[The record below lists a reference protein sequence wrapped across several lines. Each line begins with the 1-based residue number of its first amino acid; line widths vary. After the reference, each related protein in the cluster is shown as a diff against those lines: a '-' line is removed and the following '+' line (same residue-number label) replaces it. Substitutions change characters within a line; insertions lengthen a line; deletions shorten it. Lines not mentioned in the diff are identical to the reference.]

1 MPIPARVISPSV
13 ISGWCQLI
21 DKLTFL
27 MRFFKRS
34 ATLFCFSML
43 VFSEGYSQK
52 EGDGFFNIKNYGAK
66 GDGYTLDCRGINK
79 AIAACVKAGGGT
91 VYVPAGTFLT
101 GTFQLFSNVNLFLS
115 PGAVIL
121 ASDNTNDYL
130 LQTDYGFSG
139 SGAGGKK
146 LGII

>member
-21 DKLTFL
+21 DKLKFH

-43 VFSEGYSQK
+43 VFSQGYSQK
-52 EGDGFFNIKNYGAK
+52 AADGFFNIKNYGAK
-66 GDGYTLDCRGINK
+66 GDGHTLDTRGINK

-101 GTFQLFSNVNLFLS
+101 GESQLFSIVHHIHS
-115 PGAVIL
+115 PVTIIIATVI
-121 ASDNTNDYL
+121 NNDYQL
-130 LQTDYGFSG
+130 
-139 SGAGGKK
+139 
-146 LGII
+146 